1 MNTEHC
7 LSPIITVLL
16 PSCGGYWLVTALSH
30 SHGLMS
36 SSVRSQVMEDGA
48 AVQTD
53 GHQAQAEGEDG
64 EHLLDPEEEH
74 PPETES
80 DVLEE

>member
-1 MNTEHC
+1 
-7 LSPIITVLL
+7 
-16 PSCGGYWLVTALSH
+16 
-30 SHGLMS
+30 MS
-36 SSVRSQVMEDGA
+36 SSVRTQVMEDGA
-48 AVQTD
+48 ALQTD

-64 EHLLDPEEEH
+64 EHVLDPEEEH

>member
-1 MNTEHC
+1 
-7 LSPIITVLL
+7 
-16 PSCGGYWLVTALSH
+16 
-30 SHGLMS
+30 
-36 SSVRSQVMEDGA
+36 MEDGA
-48 AVQTD
+48 ALQTD
-53 GHQAQAEGEDG
+53 RHQAQAEGEDG

>member
-7 LSPIITVLL
+7 LIITVLL
-16 PSCGGYWLVTALSH
+16 PSSMVTGWLLLLSH

-36 SSVRSQVMEDGA
+36 LSVRTQVMEDGA
-48 AVQTD
+48 ALQTD
-53 GHQAQAEGEDG
+53 RHQAQAEGEDG